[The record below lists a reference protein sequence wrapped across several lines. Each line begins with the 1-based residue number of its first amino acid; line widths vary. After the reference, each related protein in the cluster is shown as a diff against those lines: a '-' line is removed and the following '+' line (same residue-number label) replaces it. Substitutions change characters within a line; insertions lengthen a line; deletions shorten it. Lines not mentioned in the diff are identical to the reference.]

1 MECLYRY
8 WKANRVAVLL
18 VAGLIVGVPPAAN
31 AVDAS
36 DFSIEAGFRWED
48 NLSLSPASR
57 DKVSDL
63 TTHVSAAG
71 NFGLVNT
78 DTDQF
83 TLGINAHY
91 DHLSNT
97 GDLSNYGAQ
106 LALIYRHNFGANF
119 NAPWLSVGVDGQVI
133 RFKDSD
139 VRDGYIMNSTVT
151 IGRQLNPK
159 VELSGGYRY
168 FLRRSNLDDLTQMQ
182 INWQSAEVF
191 DLNRNNIFAHI
202 NYAASETMTI
212 YADINYFDGDVA
224 ASGRT
229 FSNGGG
235 FPRDNDPVF
244 GDDYKVWK
252 IDATGFDLML
262 GVTSNL
268 TDQLSMDAFVAYL
281 SAKGESNNDYDNT
294 IIQAFL
300 TYRF

>member
-8 WKANRVAVLL
+8 RKANRVAVLL
-18 VAGLIVGVPPAAN
+18 VAGLIVGLPSAAN

-36 DFSIEAGFRWED
+36 NFSIDAGFRWED
-48 NLSLSPASR
+48 NLSLSPKSR

-63 TTHVSAAG
+63 TTHARAAG

-78 DTDQF
+78 ETDQF

-97 GDLSNYGAQ
+97 RDLSNYGAQ
-106 LALIYRHNFGANF
+106 LSLIYRHNFGADF
-119 NAPWLSVGVDGQVI
+119 NAPWLSVGVDGQAI

-139 VRDGYIMNSTVT
+139 LRDGYITNSTVT

-168 FLRRSNLDDLTQMQ
+168 FLRRSNFDNQTQMQ
-182 INWQSAEVF
+182 INWKSDEVF
-191 DLNRNNIFAHI
+191 DLNRHNIFAHI
-202 NYAASETMTI
+202 NYATSETTTI

-224 ASGRT
+224 ASGRS

-235 FPRDNDPVF
+235 FPRAIDSVF
-244 GDDYKVWK
+244 GDDYRAWK

-262 GVTSNL
+262 GATSKL
-268 TDQLSMDAFVAYL
+268 TDQLSLDTFVAYL

-294 IIQAFL
+294 ILQAFL
-300 TYRF
+300 TYQF